1 MHKFLSLF
9 ISCIFAAT
17 TLGAITST
25 HASPPSML
33 TTCTDLETGKTLVLR
48 NPDGK
53 CRTDFG
59 SALWVKEQADSA
71 FSRGDGY
78 AVMTVCSSR
87 NPRLTYKLIKNF
99 CPKYQVSTNYW
110 RTVAAPSAPIIKEAI
125 ASGYN
130 TAVFTPIASK
140 QAIAAPIVHYLITNI
155 KTGQVDKASLNN
167 YGELLVS
174 NLSPLTS
181 YTFTVSAVNVDGTS
195 PASTITPVIRTS
207 GVPIAAPA
215 TPVITTDDVPLAAPA
230 FTLSASAETV
240 PVNTAATGFTPSS
253 TGGAIAS
260 YAISPSAPAGLTFN
274 TATGILSGTPSS
286 TQSATAYT
294 ITATNA
300 TGSATRTFT
309 LTVTAIVYS
318 VGDTGPG
325 GGTIFYVATTPFAC
339 GPTLASSCT
348 YLEAAPALW
357 FGEDGDPTRTWA
369 QSTPVDY
376 QLTGVNN
383 ATSPETATATA
394 IGWGYRNTRAIILQ
408 GNTDTATSAAALADS
423 HTVTVSGV
431 VYDDWYLPSKDELNQ
446 MCKWVRNIT
455 GVALTTLTTVCTG
468 GTINTGAG
476 AAGFVEGIYWSSSE
490 YVADF
495 AWVQYFNV
503 GGQSDNFKDYTR
515 YVRPVRAF

>member
-1 MHKFLSLF
+1 V
-9 ISCIFAAT
+9 IEAA
-17 TLGAITST
+17 
-25 HASPPSML
+25 
-33 TTCTDLETGKTLVLR
+33 
-48 NPDGK
+48 
-53 CRTDFG
+53 
-59 SALWVKEQADSA
+59 SARGHDS
-71 FSRGDGY
+71 
-78 AVMTVCSSR
+78 
-87 NPRLTYKLIKNF
+87 
-99 CPKYQVSTNYW
+99 
-110 RTVAAPSAPIIKEAI
+110 
-125 ASGYN
+125 
-130 TAVFTPIASK
+130 AVFTLIASK

-195 PASTITPVIRTS
+195 PASTITPVIRTY

-215 TPVITTDDVPLAAPA
+215 TPVVTTDDVPLAAPA

-325 GGTIFYVATTPFAC
+325 GGKIFYVATTPFAC

-357 FGEDGDPTRTWA
+357 NAGEAEPPATWA
-369 QSTPVDY
+369 
-376 QLTGVNN
+376 N
-383 ATSPETATATA
+383 
-394 IGWGYRNTRAIILQ
+394 
-408 GNTDTATSAAALADS
+408 AAALADS

-431 VYDDWYLPSKDELNQ
+431 VYDDWYLPSKDELYQ
-446 MCKWVRNIT
+446 LYLQR
-455 GVALTTLTTVCTG
+455 ATVG
-468 GTINTGAG
+468 GFEAYVYWSSTEYIAG
-476 AAGFVEGIYWSSSE
+476 AARGQDFRNGIQVNASKN
-490 YVADF
+490 DP
-495 AWVQYFNV
+495 YF
-503 GGQSDNFKDYTR
+503 
-515 YVRPVRAF
+515 VRPVRAF

>member
-48 NPDGK
+48 NPDGN
-53 CRTDFG
+53 CRTNFG
-59 SALWVKEQADSA
+59 SALWVQEQVDSA
-71 FSRGDGY
+71 ISRGDGY

-99 CPKYQVSTNYW
+99 CPKYQVSTNYS

-155 KTGQVDKASLNN
+155 KTGQVDKASFNN

-195 PASTITPVIRTS
+195 PASTITPVIRTY

-215 TPVITTDDVPLAAPA
+215 TPVVTTDDVPLAAPA

-240 PVNTAATGFTPSS
+240 TVNTAATGFTPSS

-309 LTVTAIVYS
+309 LTVTAIVYE

-325 GGTIFYVATTPFAC
+325 GGKIFYVATTPFAC
-339 GPTLASSCT
+339 GPMLASSCT
-348 YLEAAPALW
+348 YLEAARDFW
-357 FGEDGDPTRTWA
+357 FAGLADPTRTWA
-369 QSTPVDY
+369 TNINSNQTTAV
-376 QLTGVNN
+376 TG
-383 ATSPETATATA
+383 ARGTA
-394 IGWGYRNTRAIILQ
+394 IGTGYKNSLAIVDQ
-408 GNTDTATSAAALADS
+408 EGNEAGSSAAVAAREY
-423 HTVTVSGV
+423 SGGSKN
-431 VYDDWYLPSKDELNQ
+431 DWFLPSQDELNQ
-446 MCKWVRNIT
+446 MCKWARGQDWT
-455 GVALTTLTTVCTG
+455 SDATLCNNSETL
-468 GTINTGAG
+468 
-476 AAGFVEGIYWSSSE
+476 AAGFVAGSYWSSTE
-490 YVADF
+490 ADNGNAWYQSFVNGSRFSIAKNNAF
-495 AWVQYFNV
+495 ATY
-503 GGQSDNFKDYTR
+503 

>member
-1 MHKFLSLF
+1 
-9 ISCIFAAT
+9 
-17 TLGAITST
+17 
-25 HASPPSML
+25 ML

-48 NPDGK
+48 NPDGN

-230 FTLSASAETV
+230 FTLSASAEPVT
-240 PVNTAATGFTPSS
+240 VNTAATGFTPSS

-325 GGTIFYVATTPFAC
+325 GGKIFYVATTPFPC

-348 YLEAAPALW
+348 YLEAAPISGTSAW
-357 FGEDGDPTRTWA
+357 SDGEYEWSGDA
-369 QSTPVDY
+369 STAV
-376 QLTGVNN
+376 GVN
-383 ATSPETATATA
+383 AQGTA
-394 IGWGYRNTRAIILQ
+394 IGTGYKNTLAMIAQSNTEGRAGTISQAYRGPNNL
-408 GNTDTATSAAALADS
+408 S
-423 HTVTVSGV
+423 
-431 VYDDWYLPSKDELNQ
+431 DWYLPSKDELAQ
-446 MCKWVRNIT
+446 LYSS
-455 GVALTTLTTVCTG
+455 GVATVG
-468 GTINTGAG
+468 EDVVAN
-476 AAGFVEGIYWSSSE
+476 YHWSSSE
-490 YVADF
+490 AGAASAWLQAFTNGAPYNDF
-495 AWVQYFNV
+495 PKFA
-503 GGQSDNFKDYTR
+503 TL

>member
-1 MHKFLSLF
+1 
-9 ISCIFAAT
+9 
-17 TLGAITST
+17 
-25 HASPPSML
+25 ML

-59 SALWVKEQADSA
+59 SALWVQEQADSA

-240 PVNTAATGFTPSS
+240 TVNTAATGFTPSS

-318 VGDTGPG
+318 VGETGPG
-325 GGTIFYVATTPFAC
+325 GGKIFYVATTPFAC

-357 FGEDGDPTRTWA
+357 FAGLADPTRTWA
-369 QSTPVDY
+369 QFTPDNY

-423 HTVTVSGV
+423 YTVTVSGV

-446 MCKWVRNIT
+446 MCKWVRGIT
-455 GVALTTLTTVCTG
+455 GDDLTTLTTVCNE
-468 GTINTGAG
+468 GTFNRGAD
-476 AAGFVEGIYWSSSE
+476 AVGFVESSYWSSTEFSM
-490 YVADF
+490 DF
-495 AWVQYFNV
+495 AWGHGFDD
-503 GGQSDNFKDYTR
+503 GIPNFPTKNFPL